1 MRVKAALNSLTDSS
15 GSKNKEMISELA
27 KWDSFYVIVGSSAG
41 ALVGLQFVVLTL
53 VAQVPRTATEDAG
66 AAFATPNVVHF
77 SSVLL
82 LAALSRAPWETLAI
96 PAALWGLIGLAGIAY
111 TVIVTRRMTQ
121 QNVYKPQFEDWV
133 FHAALPFVAY
143 LLLVVSPFA
152 AVTHTHEIAFVGAGA
167 TLLLLF
173 IGIHNAWDAIAYHV
187 FRNLR
192 NRGE

>member
-1 MRVKAALNSLTDSS
+1 
-15 GSKNKEMISELA
+15 MISELA

-53 VAQVPRTATEDAG
+53 VAQRPRAGSPDAG

-82 LAALSRAPWETLAI
+82 LAALSRAPWETFVI
-96 PAALWGLIGLAGIAY
+96 PAALWGLVGLGGISY
-111 TVIVTRRMTQ
+111 TAIVTRRMARQ
-121 QNVYKPQFEDWV
+121 SIYQPQFEDWV
-133 FHAALPFVAY
+133 FHAALPFLAY
-143 LLLVVSPFA
+143 LLLVVTPFA
-152 AVTHTHEIAFVGAGA
+152 AVSHTHQIAFVGAGA

-187 FRNLR
+187 FVSLLNKS
-192 NRGE
+192 EE